1 MAKRDVQTVFEF
13 IDGAIRVGW
22 GGRQVVLPASRQ
34 PGEDGD
40 PVLVVEI
47 DDADKQGEEEVAA
60 NNPDERRIADLLI
73 TAVAWG
79 AWARQAMARGSL
91 PLVR

>member
-47 DDADKQGEEEVAA
+47 DDVECWEGGDEISMKDLQRLLETVERECDARDIEV
-60 NNPDERRIADLLI
+60 DFE
-73 TAVAWG
+73 
-79 AWARQAMARGSL
+79 
-91 PLVR
+91 

>member
-1 MAKRDVQTVFEF
+1 M
-13 IDGAIRVGW
+13 G
-22 GGRQVVLPASRQ
+22 
-34 PGEDGD
+34 
-40 PVLVVEI
+40 VVEI